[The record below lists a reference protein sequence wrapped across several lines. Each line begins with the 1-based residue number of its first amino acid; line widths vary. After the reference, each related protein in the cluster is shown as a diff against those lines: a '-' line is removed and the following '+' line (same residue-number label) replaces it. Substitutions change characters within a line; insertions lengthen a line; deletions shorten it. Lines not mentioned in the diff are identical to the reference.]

1 MVEHYGG
8 DVWVEDRADSHL
20 GGVRPTAD
28 ASTDGGPD
36 GLRAGGSADDG
47 GRSADESGGAT
58 DEPRGT
64 VVVIELP
71 VAGATATSAADD

>member
-28 ASTDGGPD
+28 ASTDGGTT
-36 GLRAGGSADDG
+36 A
-47 GRSADESGGAT
+47 